1 MRGGLA
7 ESEGNSLEPR
17 LAGVTADRLHP
28 SIGAGAA
35 DVDRMLAGEGAEFVR
50 LRRHL
55 GADSLCLGRRSQN
68 DDPCLHGRAELVLV
82 GLGDLLR
89 RRFDLGVR
97 QAAQGDHRPDN
108 LVGVLLRRHTA
119 LVTDQLDPLLT
130 GQIEA
135 LRHRLDLG
143 IDQCGELAH
152 GGRRSLGVGPLLRRR
167 GPRRG
172 SGGLPAQQ
180 RDLGIGLRVARPHAP
195 GEAGQDDDCS
205 GEQPRRSADRGG
217 GRPDPRTD
225 GGHGS
230 DDRPPY
236 LAHRKPSLVVA
247 PASCQG

>member
-1 MRGGLA
+1 M
-7 ESEGNSLEPR
+7 
-17 LAGVTADRLHP
+17 AGDAFV
-28 SIGAGAA
+28 
-35 DVDRMLAGEGAEFVR
+35 GEQR
-50 LRRHL
+50 LRDL
-55 GADSLCLGRRSQN
+55 GAI
-68 DDPCLHGRAELVLV
+68 
-82 GLGDLLR
+82 
-89 RRFDLGVR
+89 
-97 QAAQGDHRPDN
+97 DH
-108 LVGVLLRRHTA
+108 
-119 LVTDQLDPLLT
+119 
-130 GQIEA
+130 
-135 LRHRLDLG
+135 
-143 IDQCGELAH
+143 CGELAH

-172 SGGLPAQQ
+172 SGGLPTQQ